1 MSFIIE
7 SKYIDAPF
15 KVSTCIIVV
24 YIILKIPM
32 RFFKNNLTYENQYI
46 FQIAFTL
53 IFLVSIIITGY
64 LHMQSIKKAL
74 SKKQRQHI
82 GIYVSIYTLLMGA
95 VVVIA
100 SRGHII
106 ILDVLIT
113 AVINFFVVYFL
124 INIGCKLGTK
134 KDK

>member
-1 MSFIIE
+1 
-7 SKYIDAPF
+7 
-15 KVSTCIIVV
+15 
-24 YIILKIPM
+24 M